1 MLRGLREWLAKRVS
15 DLKGRALPRDG
26 ALIYL
31 LEIALF
37 ALEDWFYIE
46 VETVILNEI

>member
-15 DLKGRALPRDG
+15 DLKGEHCLET